1 MKYINGFVYAMGVVL
16 VFAGIYLFKSD
27 LITAIKLMPAGLA
40 VMFVGWLLDE
50 FHVEVD
56 YEI

>member
-1 MKYINGFVYAMGVVL
+1 MKYINGFIYAIGIAL
-16 VFAGIYLFKSD
+16 AFAGIYLFQTD
-27 LITAIKLMPAGLA
+27 FLTAIKLMPAGLA

>member
-1 MKYINGFVYAMGVVL
+1 MKYINGFIYTIGVVL
-16 VFAGIYLFKSD
+16 AFAGIYLLRSD

-56 YEI
+56 YEV